1 MANTGYGACEAV
13 LGATSAAITE
23 RSKLTSGATAWHA
36 KRKPWC
42 KAYTCSSK
50 PQELGDNG
58 QSITSLYHTNTGE
71 NFSRPKPGITS
82 FECSQ
87 EGTHGGFQTAKLNFT
102 CWTKSDFD
110 AFSQAFLWYGVT
122 VMVEW
127 GWTVNQNGE
136 AVADIG
142 GYPDCSTADFDMQEK
157 INGHIESSKA
167 CYDSLRG
174 TVVDFSWSLGENGS
188 FECVCEINSMAQ
200 CPAKMPIRVTTK
212 NCKCETDKEE
222 HKNPTFNS
230 LSVID
235 GAIKDCASDT
245 HEKRYGSALGA
256 VGLTAATA
264 ENEAVGTFAVVIK
277 AVSSFFGGGKD
288 DFCYMS
294 FEVFEEWCINES
306 ALPLA
311 GAGNPG
317 VTRDQAWGY
326 VGAPKTKRD
335 SFTSSGHAYSSLF
348 MSHHSRLRGSKSTSG
363 RDRLSGDPTVCLLP
377 GSNMQ
382 KLMTDEFAEHAS
394 YDKLGTCFDGGS
406 IALPDIMLNV
416 NMIQEEFDKCT
427 KDTGAGEF
435 MQAVLSRVNEAC
447 GGVWNMKMVPMAE
460 CEAVIQW
467 LDIDQQPEAAP
478 TSIEIPSYGKD
489 SICRSVSSNTEVDP
503 DLKAHIMLSSNTKA
517 TKGNSDV
524 GGGIRLWAADVT
536 DTFHD
541 GLELVKKCDE
551 TTKPADCTTN
561 DSETEPEES
570 IKDTIASIGKEVNPE
585 RVAAGKAIARKIALN
600 EDVPMDNPELPVF
613 IQPVPI
619 GITVE
624 LDGIGGFKFG
634 NLIRTSHLPSGYDD
648 WKFQVTAVNHK
659 ITNADWTTELE
670 APFMRKL

>member
-13 LGATSAAITE
+13 MPAAANAVAKRAT
-23 RSKLTSGATAWHA
+23 LTSGATTWHA

-50 PQELGDNG
+50 PAVLGDSGTN
-58 QSITSLYHTNTGE
+58 ITSLYHTDSGK

-102 CWTKSDFD
+102 CWTRDDFNEM
-110 AFSQAFLWYGVT
+110 SQAFLWYGVT

-127 GWTVNQNGE
+127 GWSVNQDGG
-136 AVADIG
+136 AVTEIG
-142 GYPDCSTADFDMQEK
+142 SYPNCATSDFDMQK
-157 INGHIESSKA
+157 AINGHIDVSKG

-212 NCKCETDKEE
+212 NCKCATDKEE

-235 GAIKDCASDT
+235 GAIKDCSADPHS
-245 HEKRYGSALGA
+245 KKYGGVLGA
-256 VGLTAATA
+256 VGLTAATSDA
-264 ENEAVGTFAVVIK
+264 ESTGMFASVIK
-277 AVSSFFGGGKD
+277 AVVAFFGGGTE
-288 DFCYMS
+288 DFCFVT
-294 FEVFEEWCINES
+294 FEVFEEWMVNES
-306 ALPLA
+306 SLPLSK
-311 GAGNPG
+311 GKNPG
-317 VTRDQAWGY
+317 ITRDQAWGY
-326 VGAPKTKRD
+326 VGAPKKKR
-335 SFTSSGHAYSSLF
+335 SCFSSSKHAYSSLF
-348 MSHHSRLRGSKSTSG
+348 MSHHSRLRGSNSSSG
-363 RDRLSGDPTVCLLP
+363 RSRLSGDPTVCLLP
-377 GSNMQ
+377 GSKEQ
-382 KLMTDEFAEHAS
+382 KIMTDEFAEHAA
-394 YDKLGTCFDGGS
+394 YDSAADCFDGDS
-406 IALPDIMLNV
+406 IALPNILLNV

-427 KDTGAGEF
+427 KETGAGEF

-467 LDIDQQPEAAP
+467 LDIDQQPGSAP
-478 TSIEIPSYGKD
+478 TSITIPSYGKD
-489 SICRSVSSNTEVDP
+489 SVCRSVSSNTEVDP

-541 GLELVKKCDE
+541 GLELVKKCNDE
-551 TTKPADCTTN
+551 TKPKDCDTN
-561 DSETEPEES
+561 PSEDEDEPS
-570 IKDTIASIGKEVNPE
+570 INDTIASIGKEINPE

-600 EDVPMDNPELPVF
+600 EDTSATGKEPIF

-624 LDGIGGFKFG
+624 MDGIGGFKFG
-634 NLIRTSHLPSGYDD
+634 NLIRTTHLPTGYDG
-648 WKFQVTAVNHK
+648 WKFQVTAVTQK
-659 ITNADWTTELE
+659 VTNADWTTSLE